1 MSSRSFEQDI
11 DLDLSSRLP
20 ERAGYLV
27 ICLAWGHVLSANIH
41 PGLTAGLTAW
51 CIAAALIEGLR
62 ARSRVVHARWSAE
75 RGWCLWRAGALP
87 ERMALERWRP
97 LPGLGL
103 ILTWRGMDGS
113 RYRAMVLPSLAG
125 RSACRRLRVWLR
137 FDSAAVHG

>member
-1 MSSRSFEQDI
+1 VSSRSFEQDI

-27 ICLAWGHVLSANIH
+27 TGLAWGHVLSANIH
-41 PGLTAGLTAW
+41 PGLMAGLTAW
-51 CIAAALIEGLR
+51 CLAAALIQSFG
-62 ARSRVVHARWSAE
+62 ARSRVVRARWSAAG
-75 RGWCLWRAGALP
+75 GWCLWRAGALP

-103 ILTWRGMDGS
+103 ILTWRGMDGC
-113 RYRAMVLPSLAG
+113 RCRAMVLPSLAG

-137 FDSAAVHG
+137 FDSGAVHG